1 MTVGTTRSKRR
12 LGRYLRPYLERS
24 DLKVDDLAERAR
36 CARQTASR
44 LFSGANLPRYHLFTT
59 LLAELGVTG
68 EARDRALELWEIAD
82 ADTVTIEYA
91 DVLSPAYM
99 RFRMDESEAVRER
112 TLDPVILPGILQ
124 TAAYSRAISLASKR
138 RSSLDADTGVTD
150 RRDRGALLTRSEQPL
165 TLHALLDEVTLRRMV
180 GGPEVMA
187 EQLAHLVEMSQR
199 PNVTIQVVPFSAGAY
214 GADSAGAVVLMG
226 FPEEDEQDAA
236 YMESP
241 TGQNIVEKQED
252 VAILSAVWDGAA
264 AVALPADESVGM
276 IRAVQEEGP

>member
-24 DLKVDDLAERAR
+24 GLKVDELADRAR

-44 LFSGANLPRYHLFTT
+44 LFTGANLPRYHLFTA
-59 LLAELGVTG
+59 LLAELDVTG

-82 ADTVTIEYA
+82 ADTVAIEYA
-91 DVLSPAYM
+91 GALSPVYM

-112 TLDPVILPGILQ
+112 TIDPVILPGPLQ
-124 TAAYSRAISLASKR
+124 TAAYSRAISQASRR
-138 RSSLDADTGVTD
+138 RSSLDADTGVVD
-150 RRDRGALLTRSEQPL
+150 RHERSSLLTRPEHPL
-165 TLHALLDEVTLRRMV
+165 AFHAVLDEVTLRRMV

-187 EQLAHLVEMSQR
+187 EQLAHLVEMSKR

-214 GADSAGAVVLMG
+214 GAHAGAVVLIG

-236 YMESP
+236 YVESP

-252 VAILSAVWDGAA
+252 VATLSAVWDGAA
-264 AVALPADESVGM
+264 AVALPAVESVKM
-276 IRAVQEEGP
+276 IKALQEKGP